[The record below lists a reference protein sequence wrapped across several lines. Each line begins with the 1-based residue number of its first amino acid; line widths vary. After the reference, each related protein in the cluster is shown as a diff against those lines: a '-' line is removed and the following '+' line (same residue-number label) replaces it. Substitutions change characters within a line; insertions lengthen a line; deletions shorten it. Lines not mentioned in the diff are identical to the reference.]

1 MTNKIIKYAILAY
14 TFFSGIIATAFE
26 IGYLVTSTSS
36 LALVTVIS
44 LEGITAIGNIASLNL
59 TPTQQSNY
67 LDMVENFYA
76 LGTKAE
82 QQSLAGLSIIQFI
95 GYESLFIIPP
105 AILLGLIYYSSRK
118 ENKNE

>member
-14 TFFSGIIATAFE
+14 TFFSGIIATAFA

-36 LALVTVIS
+36 LALVTAIS
-44 LEGITAIGNIASLNL
+44 LEGITTIGNIASLNL
-59 TPTQQSNY
+59 TPAQQSNY